1 MVINQHMS
9 LLQAFNSYQTFT
21 QRSQDSMTKIS
32 TGYRIN
38 KAADDSSGL
47 VMSEN
52 MRIQIRGMEQAQKN
66 IQDATSVIDVAD
78 SAMDMQTK
86 ILGRVH
92 ELALKASNETLGF
105 EEMKSIQE
113 EVDDLLEEVEDIA
126 NNTKFNG
133 KALLNGDADMYIAV
147 GANREKINIDIRD
160 MDIDNLGYNETT
172 LNQFKWGGGRELT
185 LNADNASVLAVNVD
199 KAIRQI
205 STERGNLGA
214 TRNRLEFRSDMLKNQ
229 NTQLTKAESRIRDV
243 DVAKETM
250 ELTKNQM
257 LAQASMSMMAQ
268 GMQHQQSV
276 LMLLR

>member
-21 QRSQDSMTKIS
+21 QRTQDSMTKIS
-32 TGYRIN
+32 TGSRIN

-133 KALLNGDADMYIAV
+133 KALLNGDADMDIAV
-147 GANREKINIDIRD
+147 GANGEKINIDIRD
-160 MDIDNLGYNETT
+160 MDINNLGYTATT

-185 LNADNASVLAVNVD
+185 LNADNASVLAGNVD

-214 TRNRLEFRSDMLKNQ
+214 TRNRLEFRSDLLKNQ